1 MMMMMMMMM
10 QIDSYSAFYD
20 NGHITNT
27 ELHDLL
33 TARNIATVYVVGLAT
48 DYCVYYSAMDALSL
62 GLISA
67 FNFSGIARIYS
78 LRGSLKL

>member
-1 MMMMMMMMM
+1 MMMMMMMMMM

-33 TARNIATVYVVGLAT
+33 TARNIATVYV
-48 DYCVYYSAMDALSL
+48 LSL
-62 GLISA
+62 IH
-67 FNFSGIARIYS
+67 I
-78 LRGSLKL
+78 